1 VYDLAMEAMRS
12 RRPQE
17 AIEMMSAEIAQV
29 RSGRLRFQR
38 KVQLAQ
44 ICMASGHED
53 IAFPILEEIGKEIGQ
68 RNLEDWEAPDMLAH
82 PLVLLLRCLNKLDSS
97 PEDRQKVYSR
107 ICRLDPI
114 QALSVSK

>member
-1 VYDLAMEAMRS
+1 
-12 RRPQE
+12 
-17 AIEMMSAEIAQV
+17 
-29 RSGRLRFQR
+29 
-38 KVQLAQ
+38 
-44 ICMASGHED
+44 MASGHEA

-97 PEDRQKVYSR
+97 PEERQKVYSR

-114 QALSVSK
+114 QALSVSEVAHGSQVRALGNTFRLDRLIDQEPEAHYGSAA